1 MDGAAL
7 YDVKNNEYKSV
18 FVISPDTAKELVD
31 LISADNMYPYIN
43 VIIDDTLLIYYN
55 DTPDEVNQNLVKTMR
70 TSPYR
75 NYIKRDYPCDEKVV
89 YIMLLDTDERIN
101 AFYDKLIKQEYDKI
115 LKIVRYSSEE
125 HRGYS
130 YIKIYNKNASK
141 DKMLTYLK
149 NNCGITQ
156 TLTFGTVAG
165 KYDVVIKKNS
175 FNEMVKRVRKKYE
188 PFIGR
193 NLTKAINNI

>member
-1 MDGAAL
+1 MLDADLAEIYGYTTKAFNQQI
-7 YDVKNNEYKSV
+7 KN
-18 FVISPDTAKELVD
+18 
-31 LISADNMYPYIN
+31 
-43 VIIDDTLLIYYN
+43 
-55 DTPDEVNQNLVKTMR
+55 
-70 TSPYR
+70 
-75 NYIKRDYPCDEKVV
+75 
-89 YIMLLDTDERIN
+89 
-101 AFYDKLIKQEYDKI
+101 
-115 LKIVRYSSEE
+115 
-125 HRGYS
+125 YS

-193 NLTKAINNI
+193 NLTKAINNK

>member
-1 MDGAAL
+1 
-7 YDVKNNEYKSV
+7 
-18 FVISPDTAKELVD
+18 
-31 LISADNMYPYIN
+31 
-43 VIIDDTLLIYYN
+43 
-55 DTPDEVNQNLVKTMR
+55 
-70 TSPYR
+70 
-75 NYIKRDYPCDEKVV
+75 
-89 YIMLLDTDERIN
+89 MLLDTDERIN

-149 NNCGITQ
+149 NNCSITQ

-188 PFIGR
+188 PFIGIKTC
-193 NLTKAINNI
+193 N